1 MTLHKERR
9 IGRLSVL
16 LLLHE
21 AEERSQVEELERDGW
36 KVCLG
41 KVGSMDAHK
50 VVAAIETASK
60 KSGVIQSEGYRESH
74 ALYHA
79 TMEALHGV
87 TRGEMLLGSLLR
99 TVGLRFAVLREILMK
114 VKRRAIGLL
123 SRFTEQSGRRLKDL
137 SMKHSALE
145 LITYETAHRS

>member
-1 MTLHKERR
+1 MTLHKDRR

-21 AEERSQVEELERDGW
+21 SEESQQISRLERDGW

-41 KVGSMDAHK
+41 RVGSMDAHK

-87 TRGEMLLGSLLR
+87 TRGEMLLGSALR
-99 TVGLRFAVLREILMK
+99 TVGLKFAVLRGNPYESEAEGDWIAVSLYGT
-114 VKRRAIGLL
+114 IGAPIK
-123 SRFTEQSGRRLKDL
+123 G
-137 SMKHSALE
+137 LE
-145 LITYETAHRS
+145 HETFGVGINHI